1 MQGQLWYPDVS
12 HMKTSGTH
20 VSLNREVEH
29 ELSLLWGAEQNQSLP
44 CYARYARYARY
55 SCFRASL
62 AHAYQENV
70 VDIAVDTFDSSSC
83 YFHSE
88 RVPLRPW

>member
-1 MQGQLWYPDVS
+1 
-12 HMKTSGTH
+12 MKTSGTH

-44 CYARYARYARY
+44 CYARYARY

-62 AHAYQENV
+62 AQAYQENA
-70 VDIAVDTFDSSSC
+70 VDIAVDTFDSSSFH
-83 YFHSE
+83 FHSE
-88 RVPLRPW
+88 RVPLRSW